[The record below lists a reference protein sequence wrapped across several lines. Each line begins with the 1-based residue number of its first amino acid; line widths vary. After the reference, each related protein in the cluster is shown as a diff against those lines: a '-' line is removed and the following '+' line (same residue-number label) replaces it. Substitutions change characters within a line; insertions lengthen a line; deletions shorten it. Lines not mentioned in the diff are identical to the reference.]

1 MLFQSVTSEFVMIP
15 HLLASGGGGGSSPS
29 SSLNSSFTLP
39 SLTCS
44 DQQLILS
51 TAAHAAA
58 AADSAHH
65 TTLQP
70 DCPRPVS
77 PLVRPTT
84 AFGSRSFESFSSGS
98 LHASDLSSS
107 PHASDLSSS
116 LHAIADRALS
126 VAGQRSQSQGVIGQG
141 SVECGSADECLVAS
155 SVGDLSESSGGDLS
169 ESQSSISTHY
179 GSLPDISTL
188 TKKKKL
194 VLAFD
199 TSQSLVDLMQSWTSL
214 QRQVCR
220 CVCLCVRVGL
230 PLAAVHL
237 SIQTTFLLECLAI

>member
-98 LHASDLSSS
+98 LHASDLSC
-107 PHASDLSSS
+107 S
-116 LHAIADRALS
+116 LHAIADRALP

-141 SVECGSADECLVAS
+141 SLECGSADECLVA
-155 SVGDLSESSGGDLS
+155 
-169 ESQSSISTHY
+169 
-179 GSLPDISTL
+179 
-188 TKKKKL
+188 
-194 VLAFD
+194 
-199 TSQSLVDLMQSWTSL
+199 
-214 QRQVCR
+214 
-220 CVCLCVRVGL
+220 
-230 PLAAVHL
+230 
-237 SIQTTFLLECLAI
+237 